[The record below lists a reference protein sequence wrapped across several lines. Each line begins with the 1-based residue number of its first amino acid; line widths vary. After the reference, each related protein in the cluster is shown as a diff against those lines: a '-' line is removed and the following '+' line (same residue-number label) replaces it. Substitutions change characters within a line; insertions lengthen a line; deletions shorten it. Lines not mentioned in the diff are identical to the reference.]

1 MAGKTHR
8 IGKSLIEIT
17 QSFGMDKQCQAYL
30 ESARWPE
37 GVRCLK
43 CVGDKVTKYTTEE
56 SKRKWKYVSKDTGE
70 EKDYVIP
77 VRTLYRCLNVECG
90 HQFTVTTGTLFN
102 DSQLP
107 LSKWFLA
114 IYLQYKWS

>member
-17 QSFGMDKQCQAYL
+17 KSFGTDEQCQAYL

-43 CVGDKVTKYTTEE
+43 CGGDKVSKFTTEE
-56 SKRKWKYVSKDTGE
+56 STRKTKYVSKVTGQQKE
-70 EKDYVIP
+70 HRIP
-77 VRTLYRCLNVECG
+77 ARTLYQCLKRG
-90 HQFTVTTGTLFN
+90 M
-102 DSQLP
+102 
-107 LSKWFLA
+107 
-114 IYLQYKWS
+114 WSSVLGYYRHAVQR